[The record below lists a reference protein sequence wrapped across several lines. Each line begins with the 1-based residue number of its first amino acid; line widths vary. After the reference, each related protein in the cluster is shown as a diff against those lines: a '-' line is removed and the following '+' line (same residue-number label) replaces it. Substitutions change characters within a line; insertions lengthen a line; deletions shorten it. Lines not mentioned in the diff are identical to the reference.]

1 MSDLKTVVEELK
13 NNRRSIIE
21 GHDTTSKRIE
31 ELSGMFS
38 RFETAFLLQA
48 SDDLESK
55 REKKNQRTAT
65 TKGKTQASSATGG
78 GLGGGLGGILGAI
91 AGSFGGL
98 LKMGGMAGGALA
110 GIIGLTALGLVDA
123 NKIKDNVTTL
133 LSIGE
138 RYKEDTLKQL
148 FSDGAVIVAL
158 KALGTALI
166 FFAVGSAAAAGV
178 NAGVEY
184 FGQGDWAQTVKSNVL
199 ALLSIADSY
208 TIGGLGVLYDGV
220 GVSAALAGLG
230 LAMIPFGVGGAVAGA
245 ALTFSGDDFGF
256 KIRDNVN
263 ALLSIADSAGGNIK
277 LLFKGVGVSLA
288 LGGLGYA
295 LGIFGAG
302 AVISGGGDMLADY
315 FADGDDWSQTVVNNV
330 KNLLSISNLPGVGID
345 TAGFIGVMT
354 GIAGGLA
361 VFSVGATIS
370 GVANALTDWITPG
383 KGRGDWTLDTKR
395 RVNNILSI
403 VNDNPEIAGKTTSFK
418 NAMTNI
424 KDGLNELSKCTFVTA
439 LKGVGES
446 IANFFSGQKNPFDN
460 IRMVAQEAD
469 NLTSGADAIDRL
481 VISLDKLGALN
492 FDGSTL
498 RMKEFAEDIAAA
510 VPVIEKAINGG
521 KIDDSWLPFTAQ
533 TIKGLASPEVD
544 YETAAKHIGI
554 LRDSLEPSRSTTV
567 SAETTA
573 SPMNVRD
580 IEQIELLTDIQRQ
593 LTTGVTIINQDNS
606 SNSSNNS
613 STSIPNN
620 VPGTENVSDG
630 YNIGPQ

>member
-55 REKKNQRTAT
+55 REKKNQRATT

-110 GIIGLTALGLVDA
+110 GIIGLTALGLIDA
-123 NKIKDNVTTL
+123 SKIKDNVTTL

-138 RYKEDTLKQL
+138 RYKEDTVKQL

-158 KALGTALI
+158 KALGAALI
-166 FFAVGSAAAAGV
+166 VFAVGSGAAAGV

-184 FGQGDWAQTVKSNVL
+184 FGQGDWAEKV
-199 ALLSIADSY
+199 
-208 TIGGLGVLYDGV
+208 
-220 GVSAALAGLG
+220 
-230 LAMIPFGVGGAVAGA
+230 
-245 ALTFSGDDFGF
+245 
-256 KIRDNVN
+256 RDNVN
-263 ALLSIADSAGGNIK
+263 ALLSIADNYTLGG
-277 LLFKGVGVSLA
+277 LGVMYDGVGVSAALIGLGVGLAVFGVGGAAAGGALAFSGDDFGKKIRDNVNNLLDISKDRGGKIETLKEGGTVVLA
-288 LGGLGYA
+288 LAGLGYGLA
-295 LGIFGAG
+295 AFGAG
-302 AVISGGGDMLADY
+302 AVVASGADMLGDY
-315 FADGDDWSQTVVNNV
+315 FADNDDWSTTVVNNV
-330 KNLLSISNLPGVGID
+330 KNILSIAQLPGVGAD
-345 TAGFIGVMT
+345 TLKFDGVML

-361 VFSVGATIS
+361 IFSAGATVAGIS
-370 GVANALTDWITPG
+370 NALNDWIAPG
-383 KGRGDWTLDTKR
+383 EGRQDWTLDTKR
-395 RVNNILSI
+395 RVGNILSI
-403 VNDNPEIAGKTTSFK
+403 VTDNPDIESKTTSFK
-418 NAMTNI
+418 DAMKNISTGLTN
-424 KDGLNELSKCTFVTA
+424 LSEGSFINA
-439 LKGVGES
+439 LKGAGERIVNFFTGGES
-446 IANFFSGQKNPFDN
+446 PFANIK
-460 IRMVAQEAD
+460 MVAQEAEGLERGASAIER
-469 NLTSGADAIDRL
+469 LTVS
-481 VISLDKLGALN
+481 
-492 FDGSTL
+492 
-498 RMKEFAEDIAAA
+498 
-510 VPVIEKAINGG
+510 IEKLSALTIDSSSLNLKGFASDLAESVPLIEKSITGNKFG
-521 KIDDSWLPFTAQ
+521 KLDNKTQ
-533 TIKGLASPEVD
+533 GLASPLVD
-544 YETAAKHIGI
+544 FEKAAENIQT
-554 LRDSLEPSRSTTV
+554 LRYALMVEPP
-567 SAETTA
+567 
-573 SPMNVRD
+573 SPAGGAQVTGAPLMVHD
-580 IEQIELLTDIQRQ
+580 MKQIELLTDIQRQ